1 MEKPNKKQIFSL
13 LSFVLSVAIFAL
25 ALYVFI
31 TSVSARSKNGQAE
44 IFGYSFAIVA
54 TNSMAPEI
62 KAGDLII
69 VKSCSIA
76 DIKEGDNA
84 VFLGL
89 SGTFKDKRVVHRVVG
104 VYEGVNEIGDE
115 SIYLETWGIS
125 NPKHDDDYVYA
136 SNFIGREIFHSTLL
150 GSIMSFLRVPTNWF
164 YLIIIGGVIY
174 FAVKQG
180 KKIVG
185 LVKAKYQEQTQ
196 EKAPE
201 EQDEATQAQEQTEL
215 SEVQTDE
222 VTQTQEKAPEEQD
235 EATQAQEQA
244 ELSEVQTDEVTQTQ
258 EKAPVEQ
265 DEAAQAQEQAEL
277 SEIQTDEVTQ
287 TQEKALEEQT
297 ELAEE
302 NEPKGEPVQVESS
315 HNEEK
320 LEIQGV
326 MEKQEKTPLYKES
339 SLVAGDGLSDGEI
352 STDSAKE
359 IDIKSDQLPE
369 VQYDEVT
376 QDQKVVEDQEVV
388 PKKASAKPKGT
399 ASSKVSSKSRQ
410 KSNDKPAKDST
421 VQNLDEPGKAKRTT
435 RSTKKQTEVQTDSE
449 TSVDSSKAV
458 NAKTDNPAE
467 LQEKVAAKKASAKPK
482 GTAGSKGNTKTGQ
495 KKSPSQKP
503 TKAQSDIAENKAK
516 RQPKKKE

>member
-136 SNFIGREIFHSTLL
+136 SNFIGKEIFHSTLL

-185 LVKAKYQEQTQ
+185 LVKAKDQEQTQ

-201 EQDEATQAQEQTEL
+201 EQT
-215 SEVQTDE
+215 
-222 VTQTQEKAPEEQD
+222 

-265 DEAAQAQEQAEL
+265 DEATQAQEQTEL
-277 SEIQTDEVTQ
+277 SEVQTDEVTQ

-326 MEKQEKTPLYKES
+326 MENQEKAPLHKES

-359 IDIKSDQLPE
+359 IDIKSDQSSE
-369 VQYDEVT
+369 VQYDEVA
-376 QDQKVVEDQEVV
+376 QDQKVVEGQEVA
-388 PKKASAKPKGT
+388 PKKTSAKPKGT

-449 TSVDSSKAV
+449 TSVDSAKAV

-467 LQEKVAAKKASAKPK
+467 LQEKVAPKKASAKPK
-482 GTAGSKGNTKTGQ
+482 GTASSKGNTKTGR

-503 TKAQSDIAENKAK
+503 TKAHGDIAEDKAK